1 MEIASIPTLYF
12 QLGFTGL
19 GIILFFIG
27 NSLIR
32 KVVNKRSKKIKSEE
46 KRIIYTIKFFKF
58 CWALFI
64 LTIISLI
71 WDISFKGLSLYFAS
85 VFTILGVAFFAQWS
99 LISNVTASVI
109 LFFSYSY
116 KIGNRIKVIDGDN
129 SVIGKIIDIKPFF
142 FQIQIESGEIVNY
155 PNNLILQKPIVQLH
169 NADRSAE
176 DIVSNTEK

>member
-1 MEIASIPTLYF
+1 MEIASIPILYF

-32 KVVNKRSKKIKSEE
+32 RIVKNRSNKIRSEE
-46 KRIIYTIKFFKF
+46 KRIIYTIKFFKI
-58 CWALFI
+58 CWGVII

-85 VFTILGVAFFAQWS
+85 VFTVIGVAFFAQWS
-99 LISNVTASVI
+99 MISNVTASVI

-116 KIGNRIKVIDGDN
+116 KIGNRIKVMDGDN

-155 PNNLILQKPIVQLH
+155 PNNLILQKPIIQLH
-169 NADRSAE
+169 ME
-176 DIVSNTEK
+176 DSSVVDPESKD

>member
-32 KVVNKRSKKIKSEE
+32 RIVKTRSKKIKSEE

-58 CWALFI
+58 FWAITI

-116 KIGNRIKVIDGDN
+116 KIGNRIKVVDGEN
-129 SVIGKIIDIKPFF
+129 SVTGKIIDIKPFF

-169 NADRSAE
+169 NEGASVDESRNESK
-176 DIVSNTEK
+176 D